1 MNARDLRRPR
11 SLGVHRT
18 SKLDSAANAVL
29 LLCSGKSVVQIRV
42 YDVGESIAE
51 ASSQN
56 GDDCGGSPLLASKE
70 TSLP

>member
-1 MNARDLRRPR
+1 M
-11 SLGVHRT
+11 
-18 SKLDSAANAVL
+18 
-29 LLCSGKSVVQIRV
+29 QIRV